1 MSTKVARSLFSNV
14 FIILTSNEL
23 NLIQSCLIARN
34 VIHCKILTAFQI
46 WNLIAFIWLNC
57 YSLTRLTPK
66 LSWSTLLRGNHTH
79 FTVCAEIDQGFV
91 ESINRKVQDIT
102 GKFLLAHV
110 TVAHTARR
118 FYCFLPI
125 CNPFNFICEASL
137 NTPFVVYMVHLVKII
152 SQCSFTNNV
161 QLCQYFGQIY
171 SVRPLWR
178 KLFFL
183 RRSEVMHGC
192 SLPSNAKSCH
202 KYSVFKMVI

>member
-66 LSWSTLLRGNHTH
+66 LSCDQLCCAGTTHH

-125 CNPFNFICEASL
+125 CKS
-137 NTPFVVYMVHLVKII
+137 
-152 SQCSFTNNV
+152 V
-161 QLCQYFGQIY
+161 QLY
-171 SVRPLWR
+171 L
-178 KLFFL
+178 
-183 RRSEVMHGC
+183 
-192 SLPSNAKSCH
+192 
-202 KYSVFKMVI
+202 